1 MKAIKFWIIP
11 ILSLGVLTWIWYA
24 NPFAPKEK
32 VLVIEDSTESWE
44 PESTGDAPE
53 SIIDT
58 IVIYER
64 VDVPV
69 YIQHHEP
76 QVTIFDW
83 TREIMTFIIG
93 AGNIILLIRRKN
105 ATN

>member
-1 MKAIKFWIIP
+1 MKKFWIIP
-11 ILSLGVLTWIWYA
+11 TVSLVLLTWIWYA

-44 PESTGDAPE
+44 PESTGDT
-53 SIIDT
+53 II
-58 IVIYER
+58 IYER
-64 VDVPV
+64 VEVPMYV
-69 YIQHHEP
+69 QHHEP

-93 AGNIILLIRRKN
+93 VGNILLLIRRKN

>member
-1 MKAIKFWIIP
+1 MRKFWIIP
-11 ILSLGVLTWIWYA
+11 TVSLLLLTWIWYA

-32 VLVIEDSTESWE
+32 VLVIEDSTESTE
-44 PESTGDAPE
+44 AYAMPESTGD
-53 SIIDT
+53 T
-58 IVIYER
+58 IVVYREVPIYT
-64 VDVPV
+64 
-69 YIQHHEP
+69 QHPSP

-105 ATN
+105 ATVIER